1 MVTFQPKYLTKTIIE
16 LWAFNLFDFTLNRL
30 AELANQIP
38 VILDMIN
45 KMTGNSSALSAVI
58 SMEAQLAYQTYT
70 IQQFIIKQLQLFNGK
85 CFRSLRYHLIL
96 SSFKKLQFALILY
109 CEDLS
114 GKCNDFVSDS
124 THITLTTYFNSPE
137 LTRLLNQISDSP
149 EMSGVL
155 FRTLVNIM
163 YDPQKVRAF
172 NLIEF
177 KLMYFY
183 V

>member
-1 MVTFQPKYLTKTIIE
+1 MAYNEFFRIMYMYIIDIGGDLSASINLTKTINE

-45 KMTGNSSALSAVI
+45 KMTGNSSALSSVI

-96 SSFKKLQFALILY
+96 SSFKNYNLLWFCIVKIYVESVMIL
-109 CEDLS
+109 
-114 GKCNDFVSDS
+114 F
-124 THITLTTYFNSPE
+124 
-137 LTRLLNQISDSP
+137 QIPHTSH
-149 EMSGVL
+149 
-155 FRTLVNIM
+155 
-163 YDPQKVRAF
+163 
-172 NLIEF
+172 
-177 KLMYFY
+177 
-183 V
+183 

>member
-85 CFRSLRYHLIL
+85 CFRFLAVLKTTICFDSVLWR
-96 SSFKKLQFALILY
+96 FKWR
-109 CEDLS
+109 
-114 GKCNDFVSDS
+114 V
-124 THITLTTYFNSPE
+124 
-137 LTRLLNQISDSP
+137 
-149 EMSGVL
+149 
-155 FRTLVNIM
+155 
-163 YDPQKVRAF
+163 
-172 NLIEF
+172 
-177 KLMYFY
+177 
-183 V
+183 

>member
-1 MVTFQPKYLTKTIIE
+1 MYMYIIDIGGDLSASINLTKTINE

-96 SSFKKLQFALILY
+96 SSFKNYNLLWFCIVKIYVESVMIL
-109 CEDLS
+109 
-114 GKCNDFVSDS
+114 F
-124 THITLTTYFNSPE
+124 
-137 LTRLLNQISDSP
+137 QIPHTSH
-149 EMSGVL
+149 
-155 FRTLVNIM
+155 
-163 YDPQKVRAF
+163 
-172 NLIEF
+172 
-177 KLMYFY
+177 
-183 V
+183 

>member
-1 MVTFQPKYLTKTIIE
+1 MHMYIIDIGGDLSASINLTKTINE

-45 KMTGNSSALSAVI
+45 KMTGNSSALSSVI

-96 SSFKKLQFALILY
+96 STFKNYNLLWFCIVKIYVESVMIL
-109 CEDLS
+109 
-114 GKCNDFVSDS
+114 F
-124 THITLTTYFNSPE
+124 
-137 LTRLLNQISDSP
+137 QIPHTSH
-149 EMSGVL
+149 
-155 FRTLVNIM
+155 
-163 YDPQKVRAF
+163 
-172 NLIEF
+172 
-177 KLMYFY
+177 
-183 V
+183 

>member
-1 MVTFQPKYLTKTIIE
+1 MYMYIIDIGDDLSASINLTKTINE

-45 KMTGNSSALSAVI
+45 KMTGNSSALSSVI

-96 SSFKKLQFALILY
+96 SSFKNYNLLWFCIVKIYVESVMIL
-109 CEDLS
+109 
-114 GKCNDFVSDS
+114 F
-124 THITLTTYFNSPE
+124 
-137 LTRLLNQISDSP
+137 QIPHTSH
-149 EMSGVL
+149 
-155 FRTLVNIM
+155 
-163 YDPQKVRAF
+163 
-172 NLIEF
+172 
-177 KLMYFY
+177 
-183 V
+183 

>member
-1 MVTFQPKYLTKTIIE
+1 MYIIDIGGDLSASINLTKTINE

-45 KMTGNSSALSAVI
+45 KMTGNSSALSSVI

-96 SSFKKLQFALILY
+96 SSFKNYNLLWFCIVKIYVESVMIL
-109 CEDLS
+109 
-114 GKCNDFVSDS
+114 F
-124 THITLTTYFNSPE
+124 
-137 LTRLLNQISDSP
+137 QIPHTSH
-149 EMSGVL
+149 
-155 FRTLVNIM
+155 
-163 YDPQKVRAF
+163 
-172 NLIEF
+172 
-177 KLMYFY
+177 
-183 V
+183 

>member
-1 MVTFQPKYLTKTIIE
+1 MYMYIKDIGGDLSASINLTKTINE

-45 KMTGNSSALSAVI
+45 KMTGNSSALSSVI

-96 SSFKKLQFALILY
+96 SSFKNYNLLWFCIVKIYVESVMIL
-109 CEDLS
+109 
-114 GKCNDFVSDS
+114 F
-124 THITLTTYFNSPE
+124 
-137 LTRLLNQISDSP
+137 QIPHTSH
-149 EMSGVL
+149 
-155 FRTLVNIM
+155 
-163 YDPQKVRAF
+163 
-172 NLIEF
+172 
-177 KLMYFY
+177 
-183 V
+183 

>member
-1 MVTFQPKYLTKTIIE
+1 MAYNEFFSIMYMYIIDIGGDLSASINLTKTINE

-45 KMTGNSSALSAVI
+45 KMTGNSSALSSVI

-96 SSFKKLQFALILY
+96 SSFKNY
-109 CEDLS
+109 
-114 GKCNDFVSDS
+114 N
-124 THITLTTYFNSPE
+124 
-137 LTRLLNQISDSP
+137 LLWFCI
-149 EMSGVL
+149 VK
-155 FRTLVNIM
+155 I
-163 YDPQKVRAF
+163 
-172 NLIEF
+172 
-177 KLMYFY
+177 
-183 V
+183 

>member
-1 MVTFQPKYLTKTIIE
+1 MYMYIIDIGGDLSASINLTKTINE

-45 KMTGNSSALSAVI
+45 KMTGNSSALSSVI

-96 SSFKKLQFALILY
+96 SSFKNYNLLWFCIVKIYVESVMIL
-109 CEDLS
+109 
-114 GKCNDFVSDS
+114 F
-124 THITLTTYFNSPE
+124 
-137 LTRLLNQISDSP
+137 QIPHTSH
-149 EMSGVL
+149 
-155 FRTLVNIM
+155 
-163 YDPQKVRAF
+163 
-172 NLIEF
+172 
-177 KLMYFY
+177 
-183 V
+183 